1 VTSTA
6 RTLRGA
12 LQQVIETVPDAGV
25 VHNRVRMISSW
36 EDWLDRFRQDIGG
49 AKRLRGWMITRSS
62 AAGFVSLVGQ
72 TSNPFAFGEQ
82 ARPYVFQLT
91 GLNGF
96 QDSSESELEFEDL
109 VEAVMDELDAQTT
122 LGIPGA
128 MVGGVGPSLLTTF
141 DLRTFGSVLCDYCEI
156 LVPVVVVRS
165 VP

>member
-96 QDSSESELEFEDL
+96 EDL